1 VSPGDDGGGLAA
13 GYIARWRPSSVSP
26 RAAVFARDV
35 IAAVAP
41 GGQERAK
48 NLLWAAAK
56 LADYAV
62 PLGLDPVPEVLLHPS
77 VIERFAASAPG
88 LSGVARRTLR
98 TNLRFIARR
107 VVPQLAPADVPL
119 PRERAKQPYSAAE
132 IAGYLALADAQ
143 PAASRRMRAAGLVC
157 LGAGAGL
164 IRADLRDVRGSE
176 VIARSGGLVVAVRGR
191 RARTV
196 PVLPRYH
203 ARLRA
208 AGRFAGSAL
217 ICGGADPGRRN
228 ITNAL
233 ITALDGGT
241 GLPRLDTSR
250 LRATWLAEA
259 ADLLG
264 LATFMHAAG
273 ISCSQRLGDLVA
285 GLKPADE
292 AAAVRLL
299 GTARGRP

>member
-1 VSPGDDGGGLAA
+1 MSPGDDGGGLAA

-26 RAAVFARDV
+26 QAAAFARDV

-119 PRERAKQPYSAAE
+119 PRERAKKPYSAAE

-143 PAASRRMRAAGLVC
+143 PAAARRMRAAGLVC

-164 IRADLRDVRGSE
+164 IRADLRAVHGTDV
-176 VIARSGGLVVAVRGR
+176 ICRSGGVIVAVRGAR
-191 RARTV
+191 PRTV
-196 PVLPRYH
+196 PVLSRYH
-203 ARLRA
+203 GRLLA
-208 AGRFAGSAL
+208 AARFAGNAPV
-217 ICGGADPGRRN
+217 CGGADPARRN
-228 ITNAL
+228 ITTPLTRSLA
-233 ITALDGGT
+233 GGT

-250 LRATWLAEA
+250 LRATWLRDCAE
-259 ADLLG
+259 LLG

-273 ISCSQRLGDLVA
+273 ITCSQRLGDLLADLEPA
-285 GLKPADE
+285 GEQD
-292 AAAVRLL
+292 AVRLL
-299 GTARGRP
+299 GAARHP